1 MWEYP
6 HVLMNAVLY
15 RDGRRIRGD
24 ENIAELYAETQADGG
39 FVWVGIKD
47 PEPDEFQHI
56 AKTFGLHPLAVEDAI
71 HAQQRPKIEDYGTLE
86 FLVLKT
92 LYYDDATSQV
102 ETGDLMFYIGS
113 DFVITVRHGD
123 GAELSGVRTEIEHDP
138 AHLRLGP
145 YAVVHSVL
153 DRIIDIYQHIS
164 LELERDVSD
173 IEAKVFSNIRN
184 SYSQD
189 LYFLKR
195 EVIEFRRAA
204 DPLRPITNQLARDR
218 QLSIP
223 EDIRLFFRDIDDHL
237 NRAADLVSSL
247 DSLIA
252 SAIAVDMTQVQLQQ
266 NEDMRK
272 ISAWVA
278 LAAAPTA
285 IAGIY
290 GMNFDNMPE
299 LHSENGYF
307 VVIGGMALIC
317 SLLYLKFKRANW
329 L

>member
-1 MWEYP
+1 M
-6 HVLMNAVLY
+6 LINAVSY
-15 RDGRRIRGD
+15 RDGKRVRGSQD
-24 ENIAELYAETQADGG
+24 VAELYAEIRRDGG

-47 PEPDEFQHI
+47 PVAEEFAEI
-56 AKTFGLHPLAVEDAI
+56 ATIFGLHPLAVEDAL
-71 HAQQRPKIEDYGTLE
+71 HAQQRPKIEDYGQLE
-86 FLVLKT
+86 FIVLKT
-92 LYYDDATSQV
+92 LFYEESTSQV
-102 ETGDLMFYIGS
+102 ETGDLMFYVGP
-113 DFVITVRHGD
+113 DFVVTVRHGD
-123 GAELSGVRTEIEHDP
+123 GADLSEVRSTIENDEN
-138 AHLRLGP
+138 HLRLGP
-145 YAVVHSVL
+145 YSVVHSVL
-153 DRIIDIYQHIS
+153 DRIIDVYQHIS
-164 LELERDVSD
+164 LELEHDVSQ
-173 IEAKVFSNIRN
+173 IEAQVFSNVRN
-184 SYSQD
+184 SYSQE

-218 QLSIP
+218 LLSIP
-223 EDIRLFFRDIDDHL
+223 EDVRLFFRDIDDHL

-278 LAAAPTA
+278 LAAGPTA

-299 LHSENGYF
+299 LHSEHGYF
-307 VVIGGMALIC
+307 MVIGFMAVFC
-317 SLLYLKFKRANW
+317 GLLYLKFKRANW

>member
-1 MWEYP
+1 MR
-6 HVLMNAVLY
+6 VLINSVLY
-15 RDGRRIRGD
+15 REGRRVRAD
-24 ENIAELYAETQADGG
+24 EDIASLYADAQRDGG
-39 FVWVGIKD
+39 FIWVGIKD
-47 PEPDEFQHI
+47 PDEGEFSQI
-56 AKTFGLHPLAVEDAI
+56 ARVFGLHPLAAEDAI
-71 HAQQRPKIEDYGTLE
+71 HAQQRPKIEDYGDQE

-92 LYYDDATSQV
+92 LDYVEATSQV
-102 ETGDLMFYIGS
+102 ETGDLMFYIGPQ
-113 DFVITVRHGD
+113 FVLTVRHGE
-123 GAELSGVRTEIEHDP
+123 GANLGGVRNDIERDP

-145 YAVVHSVL
+145 YSVVHSVL
-153 DRIIDIYQHIS
+153 DRIIDLYQQIS
-164 LELERDVSD
+164 LELEHDVSD
-173 IEAKVFSNIRN
+173 IESRVFSNERS
-184 SYSQD
+184 SYSQE

-204 DPLRPITNQLARDR
+204 DPLRPITNQLARDK
-218 QLSIP
+218 QLGVP
-223 EDIRLFFRDIDDHL
+223 EEIRLFFRDIDDHL

-299 LHSENGYF
+299 LHAANGYY
-307 VVIGGMALIC
+307 VVIGAMATIC
-317 SLLYLKFKRANW
+317 SVLYVKFKRSNW

>member
-1 MWEYP
+1 MR
-6 HVLMNAVLY
+6 VRADANLANLY
-15 RDGRRIRGD
+15 S
-24 ENIAELYAETQADGG
+24 ETKRDGG
-39 FVWVGIKD
+39 FVWIGIKD
-47 PEPDEFQHI
+47 PDAAEFQKC
-56 AKTFGLHPLAVEDAI
+56 AEVFGLHPLAVEDAI
-71 HAQQRPKIEDYGTLE
+71 HAQQRPKIEDYGDQE
-86 FLVLKT
+86 FLVIKT
-92 LYYDDATSQV
+92 LFYDESTTQV
-102 ETGDLMFYIGS
+102 ETGDLMFYIGP

-123 GAELSGVRTEIEHDP
+123 GSDLARVRQDIENDP
-138 AHLRLGP
+138 KHLALGP
-145 YAVVHSVL
+145 WAVVHSVL
-153 DRIIDIYQHIS
+153 DAIVDTYQAIS
-164 LELERDVSD
+164 VELEHDVAD
-173 IEAKVFSNIRN
+173 IEVRVFSNERK
-184 SYSQD
+184 SWSQQ

-195 EVIEFRRAA
+195 EVVEYRRAV
-204 DPLRPITNQLARDR
+204 DPVRPITNQLARDR

-278 LAAAPTA
+278 LAAVPTA
-285 IAGIY
+285 VAGIY

-299 LHSENGYF
+299 LRWQYGYF
-307 VVIGGMALIC
+307 LVLGGLAVVSAVLFR
-317 SLLYLKFKRANW
+317 KFKKSNW

>member
-1 MWEYP
+1 M
-6 HVLMNAVLY
+6 LINSVLY
-15 RDGRRIRGD
+15 REGRRVRAD
-24 ENIAELYAETQADGG
+24 EDIAGLYAEAQRDGG
-39 FVWVGIKD
+39 FIWVGIKD
-47 PEPDEFQHI
+47 PDEGEFSQI
-56 AKTFGLHPLAVEDAI
+56 SRVFELHPLVAEDAI
-71 HAQQRPKIEDYGTLE
+71 HAQQRPKIEDYGDQE

-92 LYYDDATSQV
+92 LDYVEETSQV
-102 ETGDLMFYIGS
+102 ETGDLMFYIGPQ
-113 DFVITVRHGD
+113 FVLTVRHGE
-123 GAELSGVRTEIEHDP
+123 GANLAGVRNDIERDP

-145 YAVVHSVL
+145 YSVVHAVL
-153 DRIIDIYQHIS
+153 DRIIDLYQHIS
-164 LELERDVSD
+164 LELEHDVSD
-173 IEAKVFSNIRN
+173 IESRVFSNERS
-184 SYSQD
+184 SYSQE

-204 DPLRPITNQLARDR
+204 DPLRPITNQLARDK
-218 QLSIP
+218 QLGVP
-223 EDIRLFFRDIDDHL
+223 EEIRLFFRDIDDHL

-290 GMNFDNMPE
+290 GMNFE
-299 LHSENGYF
+299 
-307 VVIGGMALIC
+307 IG
-317 SLLYLKFKRANW
+317 RAHV
-329 L
+329 